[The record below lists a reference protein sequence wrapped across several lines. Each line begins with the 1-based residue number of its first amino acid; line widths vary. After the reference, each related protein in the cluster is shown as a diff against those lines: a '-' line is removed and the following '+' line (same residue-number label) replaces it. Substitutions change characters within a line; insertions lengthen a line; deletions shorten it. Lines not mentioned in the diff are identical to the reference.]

1 MSGEIELEETANPND
16 THPLL
21 HHNVTAS
28 SNEIDI
34 ENDDVEAGSIVT
46 CRICL
51 ECDGDEDEDLIAP
64 SMCQRH
70 PQFVPSA
77 HSTYPLAICQE
88 GFGLFSH
95 CTDLQSTSFNFKVV
109 ELKTQQLQAH
119 G

>member
-51 ECDGDEDEDLIAP
+51 ECDGDEVVLDCWPFKFMSLFANLKKAYLAPLRRAEMKSLDAPLLLQTWFADE
-64 SMCQRH
+64 
-70 PQFVPSA
+70 
-77 HSTYPLAICQE
+77 E
-88 GFGLFSH
+88 
-95 CTDLQSTSFNFKVV
+95 
-109 ELKTQQLQAH
+109 
-119 G
+119 